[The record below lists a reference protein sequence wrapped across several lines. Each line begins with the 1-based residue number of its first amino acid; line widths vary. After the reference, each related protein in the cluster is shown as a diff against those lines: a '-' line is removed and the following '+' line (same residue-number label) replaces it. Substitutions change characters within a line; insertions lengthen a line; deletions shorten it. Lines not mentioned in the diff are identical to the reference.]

1 MLQLLADESF
11 RDFSFRF
18 DIAEWKIV
26 AHNCLCFLFTL
37 YIKEKEFMSNYRILM
52 SMHIS
57 CIVQILERLRA
68 MMCLML
74 KKLNE
79 ADFPLTNAF
88 EVYNWEQ
95 MEWAICD
102 YCIL

>member
-1 MLQLLADESF
+1 
-11 RDFSFRF
+11 
-18 DIAEWKIV
+18 
-26 AHNCLCFLFTL
+26 
-37 YIKEKEFMSNYRILM
+37 M

-95 MEWAICD
+95 ME
-102 YCIL
+102 